1 VSLNFVKSP
10 PTLIAAIVI
19 VLTCILDSTHNSVA
33 QRLEWITYDAR
44 VRFAQQH
51 PGPFANATNLGF
63 VDISDQ
69 TIAAVADTNQDSLG
83 YGYGLYWPRTVYAD
97 ALKELEAEGVKAVAM
112 DVIFSEMRPDLPPA
126 KDGKIQ
132 LASDEYF
139 SRQLAQMGNVILA
152 ADKELLPADLF
163 TNDAWMVAN
172 ITTDK
177 DDDGV
182 LRRDEPFKWYRV
194 WHPFIQD
201 LATRADLRL
210 TKTQVR
216 PHQLIIPYKL
226 VDSEPLVLQ
235 TDDKGRIDVK
245 KLPHPP
251 PGNVP
256 NFYPFKLTRIWSMG
270 IVLAAAQLKMELTN
284 AQIEPNR
291 IILRGPN
298 GLTRTIPRD
307 EDGTNSFYINW
318 SIGVNDPKLTLYSMN
333 ALLRDWKDRQAGTNV
348 PPRFKDKLVVIGSTA
363 TGNDLS
369 DLGPTPLAQDMILG
383 SKHWN
388 VANSIIT
395 GHFVTDCPL
404 PIKYLLIIAIGS
416 LSAWITW
423 SVAKPLDGTLLML
436 LMAVVYVGVAWLLF
450 VEFRFWLPVVLPL
463 LCAGLITHVSAIT
476 YRVRVEQ
483 AEQKR
488 VRGVFQKMLAPEV
501 VHELL
506 GKKNISL
513 GGSRREI
520 TIYFADVRGFTE
532 LTDVTQAR
540 AEQFVR
546 ENKLSPEAAEA
557 YYDLQASETL
567 NTVSL
572 YLATIA
578 DTIKTHN
585 GTLDKY
591 IGDCVMAFWG
601 GPVANPHHAR
611 DAVRSA
617 VAAQLALHALNQQ
630 REKANKRKETENA
643 SRAAMGLPPDPP
655 LPVLDMGSGLNSG
668 VAIMGLMGSEAH
680 ILNYTVFGR
689 EVNLASRLESVSG
702 HSRII
707 ISESTFALLQRDDP
721 ALAATCVLL
730 PPREVKGI
738 RGALTIYEVPWKPLV

>member
-1 VSLNFVKSP
+1 
-10 PTLIAAIVI
+10 
-19 VLTCILDSTHNSVA
+19 
-33 QRLEWITYDAR
+33 
-44 VRFAQQH
+44 
-51 PGPFANATNLGF
+51 
-63 VDISDQ
+63 
-69 TIAAVADTNQDSLG
+69 
-83 YGYGLYWPRTVYAD
+83 
-97 ALKELEAEGVKAVAM
+97 
-112 DVIFSEMRPDLPPA
+112 
-126 KDGKIQ
+126 
-132 LASDEYF
+132 
-139 SRQLAQMGNVILA
+139 MG
-152 ADKELLPADLF
+152 
-163 TNDAWMVAN
+163 
-172 ITTDK
+172 
-177 DDDGV
+177 
-182 LRRDEPFKWYRV
+182 
-194 WHPFIQD
+194 
-201 LATRADLRL
+201 
-210 TKTQVR
+210 
-216 PHQLIIPYKL
+216 
-226 VDSEPLVLQ
+226 
-235 TDDKGRIDVK
+235 
-245 KLPHPP
+245 
-251 PGNVP
+251 
-256 NFYPFKLTRIWSMG
+256 
-270 IVLAAAQLKMELTN
+270 
-284 AQIEPNR
+284 
-291 IILRGPN
+291 
-298 GLTRTIPRD
+298 
-307 EDGTNSFYINW
+307 
-318 SIGVNDPKLTLYSMN
+318 

-395 GHFVTDCPL
+395 GHFITVCPL
-404 PIKYLLIIAIGS
+404 PIKYLLIVAIAG

-423 SVAKPLDGTLLML
+423 SVAKPLSGTLLML
-436 LMAVVYVGVAWLLF
+436 SMAVVYVALAWLLF
-450 VEFRFWLPVVLPL
+450 VEFRFWLPIVLPL
-463 LCAGLITHVSAIT
+463 LCAGLLTHVSAVT

-532 LTDVTQAR
+532 LTDLTQAR
-540 AEQFVR
+540 AEAFVR
-546 ENKLSPEAAEA
+546 DNKLSPEAAEV
-557 YYDLQASETL
+557 YYDLQAKETL
-567 NTVSL
+567 ATVSL

-617 VAAQLALHALNQQ
+617 VDAQLALHTLNQQ
-630 REKANKRKETENA
+630 REKANKRKERENA

-655 LPVLDMGSGLNSG
+655 LPLLDMGSGLNSG

-707 ISESTFALLQRDDP
+707 ISESTFRALQRDDP
-721 ALAATCVLL
+721 ALAGTCVLL

-738 RGALTIYEVPWKPLV
+738 RGAVTIYEVPWKPLI